1 MVYGWSGARWDS
13 EYRAAA
19 NRTPAAPRARPA
31 VARIIVV
38 IVGLLEGG
46 SLLARKLQPPAE
58 GGAKTCI
65 RAA

>member
-19 NRTPAAPRARPA
+19 NSTPAAPRARPA
-31 VARIIVV
+31 VVRIIVV
-38 IVGLLEGG
+38 MVGLLEGG
-46 SLLARKLQPPAE
+46 SLRARKLQRPPE
-58 GGAKTCI
+58 GGAKRWL